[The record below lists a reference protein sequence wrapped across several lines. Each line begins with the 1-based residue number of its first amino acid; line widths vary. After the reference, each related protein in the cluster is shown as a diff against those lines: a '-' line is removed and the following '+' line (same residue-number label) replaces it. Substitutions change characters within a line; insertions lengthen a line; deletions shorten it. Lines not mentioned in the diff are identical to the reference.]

1 MHGKLVE
8 LLCLSSMQLYYT
20 RHTTYIKTC
29 NKPAEDVLPIM
40 LFQQPVIRGRL
51 YKNVVKVN

>member
-8 LLCLSSMQLYYT
+8 LLCLSSMQLYT